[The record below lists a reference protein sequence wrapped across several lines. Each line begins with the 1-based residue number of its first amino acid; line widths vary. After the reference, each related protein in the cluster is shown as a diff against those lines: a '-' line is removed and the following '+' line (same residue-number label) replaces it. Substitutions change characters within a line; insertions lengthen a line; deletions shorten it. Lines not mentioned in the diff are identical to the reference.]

1 MDQHQRTLRAGAAA
15 LACAIVFRLMSSGGL
30 ADKLLRW
37 LSDPENQS
45 FLLYLETGRVVHPTE
60 AVKPAATQPPTE
72 IPTQQ
77 AAVPTEP
84 PAVQTIALPSFSAS
98 DMSGIEI
105 RYSCDFRPDME
116 KLLATP
122 LDWDLQGT
130 EPTVL
135 ILHTHTTESYTKS
148 KGESYKESSHF
159 RTLDEDYNMVSIGD
173 RVAEYLTQQ
182 GICVIHDRELHDYP
196 SYNGSYTHS
205 RNAAAEY
212 LEKYPS
218 IRLILDL
225 HRDASGDLD
234 NQMRTHAKVDGK
246 DCAQLMVVIG
256 TNATRKHPNWEE
268 NLSLGLKLHA
278 QLERIAPGITRP
290 LTLREQ
296 RFNQDLISGALLIEV
311 GAAGNTHAEALGA
324 AEVLAEAIVQLS
336 RGSE

>member
-15 LACAIVFRLMSSGGL
+15 LACAVFFKLLSGGL
-30 ADKLLRW
+30 PDRLRQW

-45 FLLYLETGRVVHPTE
+45 FLLYLETGRVVRPTE
-60 AVKPAATQPPTE
+60 AAKPTATQSPTE
-72 IPTQQ
+72 VITQP
-77 AAVPTEP
+77 PTEP
-84 PAVQTIALPSFSAS
+84 PAVQTLAIPSFSAA
-98 DMSGIEI
+98 DMSQIQI
-105 RYSCDFRPDME
+105 RYSCDLRPDME
-116 KLLATP
+116 KLLSQP
-122 LDWDLQGT
+122 LDWELRGA

-148 KGESYKESSHF
+148 KGETYQESSDF

-173 RVAEYLTQQ
+173 RVAEYLTKQ

-225 HRDASGDLD
+225 HRDASGDID
-234 NQMRTHAKVDGK
+234 NQMRTHAVVDGR

-296 RFNQDLISGALLIEV
+296 RFNQDLLAGALLIEV

>member
-1 MDQHQRTLRAGAAA
+1 MDQYQRTLRAGAAA
-15 LACAIVFRLMSSGGL
+15 LACAIVFRLLSGGL
-30 ADKLLRW
+30 PDKLQHW
-37 LSDPENQS
+37 LSDPEHQS
-45 FLLYLETGRVVHPTE
+45 FLLYLETGRVVHPSEDPPT
-60 AVKPAATQPPTE
+60 PTQPSP
-72 IPTQQ
+72 
-77 AAVPTEP
+77 VPTDP
-84 PAVQTIALPSFSAS
+84 PVVQTLAIPSFSAS
-98 DMSGIEI
+98 DMSEIEI
-105 RYSCDFRPDME
+105 RYSCDLRPDME
-116 KLLATP
+116 ELLSRP
-122 LDWDLQGT
+122 LNWNLQAS

-148 KGESYKESSHF
+148 KGEKYQETSDF
-159 RTLDEDYNMVSIGD
+159 RTLNEDYNMISIGD
-173 RVAEYLTQQ
+173 RVAEHLTKQ
-182 GICVIHDRELHDYP
+182 GISVIHDRELHDYP

-218 IRLILDL
+218 IRLVLDL
-225 HRDASGDLD
+225 HRDASGDID

-278 QLERIAPGITRP
+278 QLERVAPGITRP

-296 RFNQDLISGALLIEV
+296 RFNQDLLEGALLIEV

-324 AEVLAEAIVQLS
+324 AEVLAKAIVQLA

>member
-1 MDQHQRTLRAGAAA
+1 MDQYQRTLRAGAAA
-15 LACAIVFRLMSSGGL
+15 LACAIVCRLLSGGL
-30 ADKLLRW
+30 GDKLERW
-37 LSDPENQS
+37 LSNPENQS
-45 FLLYLETGRVVHPTE
+45 FLLYLETGRVVHPTQE
-60 AVKPAATQPPTE
+60 PQIAATQPHPTE
-72 IPTQQ
+72 NVTQ
-77 AAVPTEP
+77 PSTEP
-84 PAVQTIALPSFSAS
+84 PAVQTVALPSFSAS

-116 KLLATP
+116 KLLAQP
-122 LDWDLQGT
+122 LNWNLHGS

-135 ILHTHTTESYTKS
+135 ILHTHTTESYTKA
-148 KGESYKESSHF
+148 KGEKYQESSDF

-173 RVAEYLTQQ
+173 RVAEYLTKQ
-182 GICVIHDRELHDYP
+182 GISVIHDRELHDYP

-205 RNAAAEY
+205 RNAAAKY

-225 HRDASGDLD
+225 HRDASGDLN
-234 NQMRTHAKVDGK
+234 NQMRTHAKVNGK

-296 RFNQDLISGALLIEV
+296 RFNQDLLEGALLIEV

-324 AEVLAEAIVQLS
+324 AEVLAKAIVQLS
-336 RGSE
+336 RGSG

>member
-1 MDQHQRTLRAGAAA
+1 MDNQQRTLRVGATA
-15 LACAIVFRLMSSGGL
+15 LACAIVFKLLSGGL
-30 ADKLLRW
+30 PERLSRW
-37 LSDPENQS
+37 LSDPEKQS
-45 FLLYLETGRVVHPTE
+45 FLLYLETGRVVRPTE
-60 AVKPAATQPPTE
+60 NVPPVVTQPLPTE
-72 IPTQQ
+72 IPT
-77 AAVPTEP
+77 VP
-84 PAVQTIALPSFSAS
+84 PAVQTVAIPSFSAA
-98 DMSGIEI
+98 DMSDIQI

-116 KLLATP
+116 KLLAQP
-122 LDWDLQGT
+122 LNWDLQGT

-148 KGESYKESSHF
+148 KGEKYQESSDF

-173 RVAEYLTQQ
+173 RVAEYLTKQ
-182 GICVIHDRELHDYP
+182 GISVIHDRELHDYP

-234 NQMRTHAKVDGK
+234 NQMRTHAKVNGK

-268 NLSLGLKLHA
+268 NLALGLKLHA
-278 QLERIAPGITRP
+278 QLERTAPGITRP

-296 RFNQDLISGALLIEV
+296 RFNQDLLAGALLIEV
-311 GAAGNTHAEALGA
+311 GAAGNTHEEALRA
-324 AEVLAEAIVQLS
+324 ADVLAEAIIQLS

>member
-1 MDQHQRTLRAGAAA
+1 MDNQQRTLRVGAAA
-15 LACAIVFRLMSSGGL
+15 LACAIVFKLLSGGL
-30 ADKLLRW
+30 PERLNRW
-37 LSDPENQS
+37 LSDPEKQS
-45 FLLYLETGRVVHPTE
+45 FLLYLETGRVVRPTE
-60 AVKPAATQPPTE
+60 NVPPVVTQPLPTE
-72 IPTQQ
+72 IPT
-77 AAVPTEP
+77 VP
-84 PAVQTIALPSFSAS
+84 PAVQTVAIPSFSAA
-98 DMSGIEI
+98 DMSDIQI

-116 KLLATP
+116 KLLAQP
-122 LDWDLQGT
+122 LNWDLQGT

-148 KGESYKESSHF
+148 KGEKYQESSDF

-173 RVAEYLTQQ
+173 RVAEYLTKQ
-182 GICVIHDRELHDYP
+182 GISVIHDRELHDYP

-234 NQMRTHAKVDGK
+234 NQMRTHAKVNGK

-268 NLSLGLKLHA
+268 NLALGLKLHA
-278 QLERIAPGITRP
+278 QLERTAPGITRP

-296 RFNQDLISGALLIEV
+296 RFNQDLLAGALLIEV
-311 GAAGNTHAEALGA
+311 GAAGNTHEEALRA
-324 AEVLAEAIVQLS
+324 ADVLAEAIIQLS

>member
-1 MDQHQRTLRAGAAA
+1 MDNQQRTLRAGAAA
-15 LACAIVFRLMSSGGL
+15 LACAIVFKLLSGGL
-30 ADKLLRW
+30 PDRLRRW

-45 FLLYLETGRVVHPTE
+45 FLLYLESGRVVHPTE
-60 AVKPAATQPPTE
+60 VPPSVETQPPTE
-72 IPTQQ
+72 IITQPPTD
-77 AAVPTEP
+77 P
-84 PAVQTIALPSFSAS
+84 PVVQTVAIPSFSAA
-98 DMSGIEI
+98 DMSEVEI

-116 KLLATP
+116 KLLSQP
-122 LDWDLQGT
+122 LDWDLQGN

-135 ILHTHTTESYTKS
+135 ILHSHTTESYTKS
-148 KGESYKESSHF
+148 KGEKYQESSNF

-173 RVAEYLTQQ
+173 KVAEYLTNQ
-182 GICVIHDRELHDYP
+182 GICVIHDRNLHDYP

-205 RNAAAEY
+205 RNAATEY
-212 LEKYPS
+212 LKKYPS

-225 HRDASGDLD
+225 HRDASGDID

-296 RFNQDLISGALLIEV
+296 RFNQDLITGALLIEV
-311 GAAGNTHAEALGA
+311 GAAGNTHPEAIRA
-324 AEVLAEAIVQLS
+324 AEILAEAIVQLAQ
-336 RGSE
+336 GSE

>member
-1 MDQHQRTLRAGAAA
+1 MDNQQRTLRVGAAA
-15 LACAIVFRLMSSGGL
+15 LACAIVFKLLSGGL
-30 ADKLLRW
+30 PERLNRW
-37 LSDPENQS
+37 LSDPEKQS
-45 FLLYLETGRVVHPTE
+45 FLLYLETGRVVRPTE
-60 AVKPAATQPPTE
+60 NVPPVVTQPLPTE
-72 IPTQQ
+72 IPT
-77 AAVPTEP
+77 VP
-84 PAVQTIALPSFSAS
+84 PAVQTVAIPSFSAA
-98 DMSGIEI
+98 DMSDIQI

-116 KLLATP
+116 KLLAQP
-122 LDWDLQGT
+122 LNWDLQGT

-148 KGESYKESSHF
+148 KGEKYQESSDF

-173 RVAEYLTQQ
+173 RVAEYLTKQ
-182 GICVIHDRELHDYP
+182 GISVIHDRELHDYP

-234 NQMRTHAKVDGK
+234 NQMRTHAKVNGK

-268 NLSLGLKLHA
+268 NLALGLKLHA
-278 QLERIAPGITRP
+278 QLERTAPGITRP

-296 RFNQDLISGALLIEV
+296 RFNQDLLAGALLIEV
-311 GAAGNTHAEALGA
+311 GSAGNTHEEALRA
-324 AEVLAEAIVQLS
+324 AEVLAEAIIQLS

>member
-1 MDQHQRTLRAGAAA
+1 MDNQQRTLRVGAAA
-15 LACAIVFRLMSSGGL
+15 LACAIVFKLLSGGL
-30 ADKLLRW
+30 PERLNRW
-37 LSDPENQS
+37 LSDPEKQS
-45 FLLYLETGRVVHPTE
+45 FLLYLETGRVVRPTE
-60 AVKPAATQPPTE
+60 NVPPVVTQPLPTE
-72 IPTQQ
+72 IPT
-77 AAVPTEP
+77 VP
-84 PAVQTIALPSFSAS
+84 PAVQTVAIPSFSAA
-98 DMSGIEI
+98 DMSDIQI

-116 KLLATP
+116 KLLAQP
-122 LDWDLQGT
+122 LNWDLQGT

-148 KGESYKESSHF
+148 KNKKYQESSDF

-182 GICVIHDRELHDYP
+182 GISVIHDRELHDYP

-234 NQMRTHAKVDGK
+234 NQMRTHAKVNGK

-268 NLSLGLKLHA
+268 NLALGLKLHA
-278 QLERIAPGITRP
+278 QLERTAPGITRP

-296 RFNQDLISGALLIEV
+296 RFNQDLLAGALLIEV
-311 GAAGNTHAEALGA
+311 GSAGNTHEEALRA
-324 AEVLAEAIVQLS
+324 AEVLAEAIIQLS